1 MGLDHICVLERSL
14 WLWGLE
20 GWGGETGV
28 QGTRN
33 QDAAVVLAGEG
44 VVKPGRGG
52 SGGQR
57 EDMKSYLGSKIYR
70 TSDWL
75 YLGRGGGGA
84 EDTSGL

>member
-20 GWGGETGV
+20 GWGGEAGV

-33 QDAAVVLAGEG
+33 QDAAGEAI
-44 VVKPGRGG
+44 VKPERGG

-57 EDMKSYLGSKIYR
+57 EDMKSYLGSKIY
-70 TSDWL
+70 
-75 YLGRGGGGA
+75 
-84 EDTSGL
+84 